1 MRPKGFQF
9 VAPYPPAGDQP
20 KAIAQLVE
28 NLRRGVKHQ
37 VLLGVTGSGKTF
49 TISNVIAQV
58 QKPTLV
64 ICPNKT
70 LAAQLYGEFR
80 QFFPSNAVEFFI
92 SYYDYYQPEA
102 YVPATDTYIEKEVA
116 INEEIDRLRLRATS
130 ALLEGRRDVIV
141 VASVSCIYSLGRPED
156 FQAMLLPL
164 SVGMRISR
172 RQLLYRLTDIYY
184 SRSDSELARG
194 TFRVRGD
201 VIDVVP
207 AYEAENA
214 LRIELFG
221 DEIERL
227 CWIDRRSGTPLEEME
242 AVTLYPAKLFLTTRA
257 QLERALVNI
266 RQELEERLRQ
276 LRAQGKELEA
286 RRLEQRTLFDLEM
299 LREIG
304 YCPGIEN
311 YSMHLSGRRPG
322 ERPWCLLDYFPRDY
336 LLIIDES
343 HVTIPQL
350 RGMYN
355 GDRSRKETLV
365 EYGFRLPSAL
375 ENRPLRFDEFEALVN
390 QVIYVSATP
399 GDYELEKSQG
409 IVVEQIIR
417 PTGLLDPEIQVRPTH
432 NQIDDLVGEIRR
444 RVEQKHRVL
453 VTTLTKRMAED
464 LAEYLHGLGIRVAYL
479 HADIDAV
486 ERVEILRN
494 LRLGRYDVLV
504 GVNLLREGLD
514 LPEVSLVAILDAD
527 KEGFLRSE
535 RSILQIAGRTA
546 RNADG
551 MVILYADRMTES
563 IRRVIAETNRRRA
576 LQMEYNRQHGIN
588 PRTVYKSLEEIL
600 QTTAVADIQS
610 RRTRA
615 DYSLPRRTAVVADP
629 LVRYM
634 TPDQRRQLAEELLAE
649 MRRAAQDLDF
659 ERAAELR
666 DSLLQLCRDYPDE
679 LAHLSL
685 PGQGEGLPAAQ
696 RSSIAQGGRGPKDS
710 SHPAAR

>member
-1 MRPKGFQF
+1 MARGEFRL
-9 VAPYPPAGDQP
+9 VAPYEPAGDQP
-20 KAIAQLVE
+20 KAIAQLVD

-64 ICPNKT
+64 ISPNKT

-80 QFFPSNAVEFFI
+80 QFFPHNAVEFFI

-141 VASVSCIYSLGRPED
+141 VASVSCIYSIGRPED
-156 FQAMLLPL
+156 FRATLLPL
-164 SVGMRISR
+164 HVGMRIGR
-172 RQLLYRLTDIYY
+172 RQLIYRLTDIYY
-184 SRSDSELARG
+184 TRNDEELVRG
-194 TFRVRGD
+194 SFRVRGD

-207 AYEAENA
+207 AYEYEQA

-227 CWIDRRSGTPLEEME
+227 AWIDRVSGAVLEEVG
-242 AVTLYPAKLFLTTRA
+242 AVTLYPAKLFITTRT
-257 QLERALVNI
+257 QLERALVSI
-266 RQELEERLRQ
+266 RQELAERLRE

-286 RRLEQRTLFDLEM
+286 RRLEQRTLLDLEM
-299 LREIG
+299 LQEVG

-322 ERPWCLLDYFPRDY
+322 ERPCCLLDYFPRDY

-375 ENRPLRFDEFEALVN
+375 ENRPLRFEEFEALVN

-399 GDYELEKSQG
+399 GEYELQKSNG

-417 PTGLLDPEIQVRPTH
+417 PTGLLDPEIQVRPTR
-432 NQIDDLVGEIRR
+432 NQIDDLLSEIRR
-444 RVEQKHRVL
+444 RVERRQRVL

-464 LAEYLHGLGIRVAYL
+464 LAEYLHTFGVRVAYL

-486 ERVEILRN
+486 ERVEILRD

-535 RSILQIAGRTA
+535 RSLLQIAGRTA
-546 RNADG
+546 RNAEG
-551 MVILYADRMTES
+551 MVILYADRVTES
-563 IRRVIAETNRRRA
+563 MRKVIDETNRRRR

-600 QTTAVADIQS
+600 QTTAVADIHQHRRS
-610 RRTRA
+610 RV
-615 DYSLPRRTAVVADP
+615 DYRLPQRNAAVIADP
-629 LVRYM
+629 LARYM
-634 TPDQRRQLAEELLAE
+634 TPEQRRQLALELLAE
-649 MRRAAQDLDF
+649 MRRAAQELDF

-666 DSLLQLCRDYPDE
+666 DSLLALCREFPDE
-679 LAHLSL
+679 LSDLAL
-685 PGQGEGLPAAQ
+685 PQTRETT
-696 RSSIAQGGRGPKDS
+696 ST
-710 SHPAAR
+710 

>member
-1 MRPKGFQF
+1 MQPMAGRFEL
-9 VAPYPPAGDQP
+9 VAPYEPAGDQP
-20 KAIAQLVE
+20 KAIRQLVE
-28 NLRRGVKHQ
+28 NLRRGIKHQ

-64 ICPNKT
+64 ISPNKT

-80 QFFPSNAVEFFI
+80 QFFPHNAVEFFI

-130 ALLEGRRDVIV
+130 ALLSGRRDVIV

-156 FQAMLLPL
+156 FQTLQLPL
-164 SVGMRISR
+164 HVGMRISR
-172 RQLLYRLTDIYY
+172 RQLLYRLVDIYY
-184 SRSDSELARG
+184 VRNDVELERG
-194 TFRVRGD
+194 SFRVRGD
-201 VIDVVP
+201 VIDIVP
-207 AYEAENA
+207 AYEHNRV
-214 LRIELFG
+214 LRVELFG
-221 DEIERL
+221 DEIEQL
-227 CWIDRRSGTPLEEME
+227 CWIERQSGRRLEQ
-242 AVTLYPAKLFLTTRA
+242 VDSVVLYPAKLFVTTRA
-257 QLERALVNI
+257 QLERAIVGI
-266 RQELEERLRQ
+266 QQELQQRLRE

-286 RRLEQRTLFDLEM
+286 RRLEQRTLLDIEM

-311 YSMHLSGRRPG
+311 YSMYLSGRAPG
-322 ERPWCLLDYFPRDY
+322 QRPWCLLDYFPRDY

-375 ENRPLRFDEFEALVN
+375 ENRPLRFEEFEELVN

-399 GDYELEKSQG
+399 GEYELHKSAG
-409 IVVEQIIR
+409 VVVEQIIR
-417 PTGLLDPEIQVRPTH
+417 PTGLLDPEIQVRPTR
-432 NQIDDLVGEIRR
+432 NQIDDLLEEIRR
-444 RVEQKHRVL
+444 RVARHQRVL

-464 LAEYLHGLGIRVAYL
+464 LAEYLHGLGVRVAYL
-479 HADIDAV
+479 HSEIDAV
-486 ERVEILRN
+486 ERVEILRD

-535 RSILQIAGRTA
+535 RSLLQIAGRTA
-546 RNADG
+546 RNAEG
-551 MVILYADRMTES
+551 MVILYADRVTES
-563 IRRVIAETNRRRA
+563 MRRVIEETNRRRR
-576 LQMEYNRQHGIN
+576 LQLEYNRTHGIN
-588 PRTVYKSLEEIL
+588 PQTVYKSLEEIL
-600 QTTAVADIQS
+600 QTTAVADIQQRRRPS
-610 RRTRA
+610 R
-615 DYSLPRRTAVVADP
+615 YELSVQTAVVADP
-629 LVRYM
+629 LLPYM
-634 TPDQRRQLAEELLAE
+634 DVQQRRELVQGLYRE
-649 MRRAAQDLDF
+649 MMRAAGELDF
-659 ERAAELR
+659 ERAAQLR
-666 DSLLQLCRDYPDE
+666 DQLRE
-679 LAHLSL
+679 LARQFPECAEALTALSR
-685 PGQGEGLPAAQ
+685 GEESAALE
-696 RSSIAQGGRGPKDS
+696 SGT
-710 SHPAAR
+710 

>member
-1 MRPKGFQF
+1 MAGGRFQL
-9 VAPYPPAGDQP
+9 VAPYKPAGDQP

-49 TISNVIAQV
+49 TISNVIAEI

-64 ICPNKT
+64 ISPNKT

-80 QFFPSNAVEFFI
+80 QFFPHNAVEFFI

-141 VASVSCIYSLGRPED
+141 VASVSCIYSIGKPED
-156 FQAMLLPL
+156 FRATLLPL
-164 SVGMRISR
+164 RVGMRMGR
-172 RQLLYRLTDIYY
+172 RQLLSRLVDIYY
-184 SRSDSELARG
+184 ARNDEELTRG

-207 AYEAENA
+207 GYEHTNA

-221 DEIERL
+221 DVIDRL
-227 CWIDRRSGTPLEEME
+227 AWIDRISSAVLEGVE
-242 AVTLYPAKLFLTTRA
+242 AVTLYPAKLFITTRT
-257 QLERALVNI
+257 QLERAIVSI
-266 RQELEERLRQ
+266 RQELAERLRE

-299 LREIG
+299 LQEIG

-311 YSMHLSGRRPG
+311 YSRHLSGRQPG

-343 HVTIPQL
+343 HITIPQL

-375 ENRPLRFDEFEALVN
+375 DNRPLRFEEFEELVN

-399 GDYELEKSQG
+399 GEYELEKSQG
-409 IVVEQIIR
+409 VVVEQIIR
-417 PTGLLDPEIQVRPTH
+417 PTGLLDPEIQVRPTRH
-432 NQIDDLVGEIRR
+432 QIDDLLGEIRR
-444 RVEQKHRVL
+444 RIERKQRVL

-464 LAEYLHGLGIRVAYL
+464 LAEYLSAFGIHVAYL

-486 ERVEILRN
+486 ERVEILRDF
-494 LRLGRYDVLV
+494 RLGRYDVLV

-527 KEGFLRSE
+527 KEGFLRSY
-535 RSILQIAGRTA
+535 RSLLQIAGRTA
-546 RNADG
+546 RNAEG
-551 MVILYADRMTES
+551 LVILYADQITEAMQK
-563 IRRVIAETNRRRA
+563 VISETNRRRA
-576 LQMEYNRQHGIN
+576 LQIEYNRRHGIN

-600 QTTAVADIQS
+600 QTTAIADIQQ
-610 RRTRA
+610 RRWR
-615 DYSLPRRTAVVADP
+615 DLPATTHLTAPVAADP
-629 LVRYM
+629 LIAYM
-634 TPDQRRQLAEELLAE
+634 TAEQRRQLAQELQAE
-649 MRRAAQDLDF
+649 MRRAALELDF

-666 DSLLQLCRDYPDE
+666 DALLQLYRDFPQDFPD
-679 LAHLSL
+679 L
-685 PGQGEGLPAAQ
+685 PLPAV
-696 RSSIAQGGRGPKDS
+696 RPEGSS
-710 SHPAAR
+710 

>member
-1 MRPKGFQF
+1 MGRGTFQL

-20 KAIAQLVE
+20 KAIAQLLD
-28 NLRRGVKHQ
+28 NLRRGVKYQ

-49 TISNVIAQV
+49 TISNVIAQL

-164 SVGMRISR
+164 SVGMRIAR
-172 RQLLYRLTDIYY
+172 RQLLYRLTEIYY
-184 SRSDSELARG
+184 SRSDGELIRG

-207 AYEAENA
+207 AYETEQA

-227 CWIDRRSGTPLEEME
+227 YWIDRLSGTPLEEVG
-242 AVTLYPAKLFLTTRA
+242 AVVLYPAKLFLTTRA
-257 QLERALVNI
+257 QLERSLLNI
-266 RQELEERLRQ
+266 RRELEERLRQ

-311 YSMHLSGRRPG
+311 YSMHLSGRQPG

-365 EYGFRLPSAL
+365 EHGFRLPSAL

-399 GDYELEKSQG
+399 GEYELEKSQG
-409 IVVEQIIR
+409 VVVEQIIR
-417 PTGLLDPEIQVRPTH
+417 PTGLLDPEIHVRPTQH
-432 NQIDDLVGEIRR
+432 QIDDLIGEIRR
-444 RVEQKHRVL
+444 RVERKQRVL

-464 LAEYLHGLGIRVAYL
+464 LAEYLHALGFRVAYL
-479 HADIDAV
+479 HSDIDAV
-486 ERVEILRN
+486 ERVEIVRD
-494 LRLGRYDVLV
+494 LRLGHYDVLV

-535 RSILQIAGRTA
+535 RSLLQIAGRTA

-551 MVILYADRMTES
+551 MVILYADHITES

-600 QTTAVADIQS
+600 QTTAVADIQL
-610 RRTRA
+610 RRPRLE
-615 DYSLPRRTAVVADP
+615 YSLPRRTAVVADP

-634 TPDQRRQLAEELLAE
+634 TPQQRRQLAEELLAE
-649 MRRAAQDLDF
+649 MRRAAQELDF

-666 DSLLQLCRDYPDE
+666 DSLLQLWRDYPDE
-679 LAHLSL
+679 FAHL
-685 PGQGEGLPAAQ
+685 PLPAA
-696 RSSIAQGGRGPKDS
+696 AALNPPPQG
-710 SHPAAR
+710 PAAES

>member
-1 MRPKGFQF
+1 MAGGRFQL
-9 VAPYPPAGDQP
+9 VAPYKPAGDQP
-20 KAIAQLVE
+20 KAIAELVA

-64 ICPNKT
+64 ISPNKT

-80 QFFPSNAVEFFI
+80 QFFPHNAVEFFI

-156 FQAMLLPL
+156 FHASVLLL
-164 SVGMRISR
+164 RVGMSLSR
-172 RQLLYRLTDIYY
+172 RQLLYRLTDMYY
-184 SRSDSELARG
+184 VRNDEELVRG
-194 TFRVRGD
+194 SFRVRGD

-207 AYEAENA
+207 AYETERAV
-214 LRIELFG
+214 RIELFG
-221 DEIERL
+221 DDIERL
-227 CWIDRRSGTPLEEME
+227 CWIDRVSGKVLEEVD
-242 AVTLYPAKLFLTTRA
+242 AVTLYPAKLFLTTRT
-257 QLERALVNI
+257 QLERALTSI
-266 RQELEERLRQ
+266 RRELQERLRE

-299 LREIG
+299 LQEVG

-311 YSMHLSGRRPG
+311 YSMHLSGRKPG

-365 EYGFRLPSAL
+365 EHGFRLPSAL

-409 IVVEQIIR
+409 ILVEQLIR
-417 PTGLLDPEIQVRPTH
+417 PTGLLDPEIQVRPTR
-432 NQIDDLVGEIRR
+432 NQIDDLLAEIRR
-444 RVEQKHRVL
+444 RVERRQRVL

-464 LAEYLHGLGIRVAYL
+464 LAEYLQALGVRVAYL

-486 ERVEILRN
+486 ERVEILRD
-494 LRLGRYDVLV
+494 LRLGHYDVLV

-535 RSILQIAGRTA
+535 RSLLQIAGRTA
-546 RNADG
+546 RNAEG
-551 MVILYADRMTES
+551 LVLLYADRMTEAMCK
-563 IRRVIAETNRRRA
+563 VIAETNRRRA
-576 LQMEYNRQHGIN
+576 VQMEYNRRHGIN
-588 PRTVYKSLEEIL
+588 PQTVYKSLEEIL
-600 QTTAVADIQS
+600 QTTAVADIQPKRS
-610 RRTRA
+610 RVEYRLSGRPA
-615 DYSLPRRTAVVADP
+615 LIADP
-629 LVRYM
+629 LVSYL
-634 TPDQRRQLAEELLAE
+634 TSQQRRQLADELLAE
-649 MRRAAQDLDF
+649 MRRAAQELDY

-666 DSLLQLCRDYPDE
+666 DALLQLVQQFPEE
-679 LAHLSL
+679 LADLPL
-685 PGQGEGLPAAQ
+685 PG
-696 RSSIAQGGRGPKDS
+696 KV
-710 SHPAAR
+710 H

>member
-1 MRPKGFQF
+1 MRRGVFQL
-9 VAPYPPAGDQP
+9 VAPYEAAGDQP

-28 NLRRGVKHQ
+28 HLRQGVRHQ

-64 ICPNKT
+64 ISPNKT

-80 QFFPSNAVEFFI
+80 QFFPYNAVEFFI

-102 YVPATDTYIEKEVA
+102 YVPATDTYIEKEVS
-116 INEEIDRLRLRATS
+116 INDEIDRLRLRATS

-141 VASVSCIYSLGRPED
+141 VASVSCIYSIGRPED
-156 FQAMLLPL
+156 FQATVLPL
-164 SVGMRISR
+164 YVGMRISR

-184 SRSDSELARG
+184 TRNDEELARG

-201 VIDVVP
+201 VVDVVP
-207 AYEAENA
+207 AYEHENA
-214 LRIELFG
+214 VRIELFG
-221 DEIERL
+221 DAVERL
-227 CWIDRRSGTPLEEME
+227 LWIDRVSGKVVEE
-242 AVTLYPAKLFLTTRA
+242 VDSITLYPAKLFITTRT

-266 RQELEERLRQ
+266 RQELSERLNQ

-299 LREIG
+299 LQEVG

-311 YSMHLSGRRPG
+311 YSMHLSGRKYG

-336 LLIIDES
+336 LLVIDES

-365 EYGFRLPSAL
+365 EHGFRLPSAL
-375 ENRPLRFDEFEALVN
+375 ENRPLRFEEFESLVN
-390 QVIYVSATP
+390 QAIYVSATP
-399 GDYELEKSQG
+399 GDYELEKSNG

-417 PTGLLDPEIQVRPTH
+417 PTGLLDPEIQIRPTR
-432 NQIDDLVGEIRR
+432 NQIDDLLTEIRR
-444 RVEQKHRVL
+444 RVERKQRVL

-464 LAEYLHGLGIRVAYL
+464 LAEYLHALGVRVAYL
-479 HADIDAV
+479 HSDIDAV
-486 ERVEILRN
+486 ERVEILRD

-535 RSILQIAGRTA
+535 RSLLQIAGRTA
-546 RNADG
+546 RNSEG
-551 MVILYADRMTES
+551 LVLLYADRVTES
-563 IRRVIAETNRRRA
+563 MQRVIQETNRRRA
-576 LQMEYNRQHGIN
+576 LQIEYNRRHGIN

-600 QTTAVADIQS
+600 
-610 RRTRA
+610 
-615 DYSLPRRTAVVADP
+615 
-629 LVRYM
+629 
-634 TPDQRRQLAEELLAE
+634 
-649 MRRAAQDLDF
+649 
-659 ERAAELR
+659 
-666 DSLLQLCRDYPDE
+666 
-679 LAHLSL
+679 
-685 PGQGEGLPAAQ
+685 
-696 RSSIAQGGRGPKDS
+696 
-710 SHPAAR
+710 

>member
-1 MRPKGFQF
+1 MAHGRFQL
-9 VAPYPPAGDQP
+9 VAPYEPAGDQP

-64 ICPNKT
+64 ISPNKT

-80 QFFPSNAVEFFI
+80 QLFPHNAVEFFI

-102 YVPATDTYIEKEVA
+102 YLPATDTYIEKEVA

-141 VASVSCIYSLGRPED
+141 VASVSCIYSIGRPED
-156 FQAMLLPL
+156 FQATLLPL
-164 SVGMRISR
+164 RVGMRIGR
-172 RQLLYRLTDIYY
+172 RQLLYRLTDMYY
-184 SRSDSELARG
+184 SRSDEELVRG
-194 TFRVRGD
+194 SFRVRGD

-207 AYEAENA
+207 AYEYDNA

-227 CWIDRRSGTPLEEME
+227 SWIDRVSGATLQEVE
-242 AVTLYPAKLFLTTRA
+242 AVTLYPAKLFITTRT
-257 QLERALVNI
+257 QLERALVAI
-266 RQELEERLRQ
+266 RQELQERLRE

-299 LREIG
+299 LQEVG

-311 YSMHLSGRRPG
+311 YSMHLSGRKPG
-322 ERPWCLLDYFPRDY
+322 ERPWCLLDYFPPDY

-375 ENRPLRFDEFEALVN
+375 ENRPLRFEEFEALVN

-399 GDYELEKSQG
+399 GEYELEKSQG

-417 PTGLLDPEIQVRPTH
+417 PTGLLDPEIQVRPTKG
-432 NQIDDLVGEIRR
+432 QIDDLLNEIRR
-444 RVEQKHRVL
+444 RVERKQRVL

-464 LAEYLHGLGIRVAYL
+464 LAEYLHALGVRVAYL
-479 HADIDAV
+479 HSDIDAV

-494 LRLGRYDVLV
+494 LRLGYYDVLV

-535 RSILQIAGRTA
+535 RSLLQIAGRTA
-546 RNADG
+546 RNAEG
-551 MVILYADRMTES
+551 MVILYADRITES
-563 IRRVIAETNRRRA
+563 MRKVIEETNRRRS
-576 LQMEYNRQHGIN
+576 LQMEYNRRHGIN

-600 QTTAVADIQS
+600 QTTTVADIQAQ
-610 RRTRA
+610 RRRHA
-615 DYSLPRRTAVVADP
+615 DYSLAPQKAYVADP
-629 LVRYM
+629 LVHYM
-634 TPDQRRQLAEELLAE
+634 TPQQRRQLAEELLAE
-649 MRRAAQDLDF
+649 MRRAAQELDF

-666 DSLLQLCRDYPDE
+666 DSLLALCQAFPEEFTD
-679 LAHLSL
+679 LAL
-685 PGQGEGLPAAQ
+685 PGTRP
-696 RSSIAQGGRGPKDS
+696 
-710 SHPAAR
+710 

>member
-1 MRPKGFQF
+1 MAGGRFQL
-9 VAPYPPAGDQP
+9 VAPYEPAGDQP
-20 KAIAQLVE
+20 KAIAQLVD

-64 ICPNKT
+64 ISPNKT

-80 QFFPSNAVEFFI
+80 QFFPHNAVEFFI

-102 YVPATDTYIEKEVA
+102 YLPATDTYIEKEVA

-141 VASVSCIYSLGRPED
+141 VASVSCIYSIGRPED
-156 FQAMLLPL
+156 FRASVLVLR
-164 SVGMRISR
+164 VGMRLTR
-172 RQLLYRLTDIYY
+172 RQLLYRLTDMYY
-184 SRSDSELARG
+184 GRNDEELSRGS
-194 TFRVRGD
+194 FRVRGD

-207 AYEAENA
+207 AYETERA

-221 DEIERL
+221 DEIDRL
-227 CWIDRRSGTPLEEME
+227 RWIDRLSGTVLEELD

-257 QLERALVNI
+257 QLERALTSI
-266 RQELEERLRQ
+266 RLELQERLRE

-299 LREIG
+299 LQEVG

-311 YSMHLSGRRPG
+311 YSMHLSGRKPG

-355 GDRSRKETLV
+355 GDRSRKETLI

-409 IVVEQIIR
+409 IVVEQLIR
-417 PTGLLDPEIQVRPTH
+417 PTGLLDPEIQVRPTRT
-432 NQIDDLVGEIRR
+432 QIDDLLREIRR
-444 RVEQKHRVL
+444 RVERRQRVL

-464 LAEYLHGLGIRVAYL
+464 LAEYLQALGVRVAYL
-479 HADIDAV
+479 HSDIDAV
-486 ERVEILRN
+486 ERVEILRD
-494 LRLGRYDVLV
+494 LRLGNYDVLV

-535 RSILQIAGRTA
+535 RSLLQIAGRTA
-546 RNADG
+546 RNAEG
-551 MVILYADRMTES
+551 CVILYADRITDAMQK
-563 IRRVIAETNRRRA
+563 VIAETNRRRA
-576 LQMEYNRQHGIN
+576 LQMEYNRRHGIN
-588 PRTVYKSLEEIL
+588 PQTVYKSLEEIL
-600 QTTAVADIQS
+600 QTTAVADIH
-610 RRTRA
+610 
-615 DYSLPRRTAVVADP
+615 PRRPRTEHRLSGRPAVVADP
-629 LVRYM
+629 LVQYL
-634 TPDQRRQLAEELLAE
+634 TPQQRRHLAEELLAE
-649 MRRAAQDLDF
+649 MRRAAQELDY

-666 DSLLQLCRDYPDE
+666 DALLQLLNQFPDE
-679 LAHLSL
+679 FADLPIPGRAH
-685 PGQGEGLPAAQ
+685 
-696 RSSIAQGGRGPKDS
+696 
-710 SHPAAR
+710 

>member
-1 MRPKGFQF
+1 MATGRFAL
-9 VAPYPPAGDQP
+9 VAPYQPAGDQP
-20 KAIAQLVE
+20 KAIAQLVD

-64 ICPNKT
+64 ISPNKT

-80 QFFPSNAVEFFI
+80 QFFPHNAVEFFI

-102 YVPATDTYIEKEVA
+102 YLPATDTYIEKEVA

-141 VASVSCIYSLGRPED
+141 VASVSCIYSIGRPED
-156 FQAMLLPL
+156 FRASLLRL
-164 SVGMRISR
+164 QRGMRISR
-172 RQLLYRLTDIYY
+172 RSLLYRLTDMYY
-184 SRSDSELARG
+184 ARNDEELSRGS
-194 TFRVRGD
+194 FRVRGD

-207 AYEAENA
+207 AYESEQA

-221 DEIERL
+221 DEIDRL
-227 CWIDRRSGTPLEEME
+227 CWIDRLSGAVLEEVD
-242 AVTLYPAKLFLTTRA
+242 AVTLYPAKLFITGRA
-257 QLERALVNI
+257 QLERAIVNI
-266 RQELEERLRQ
+266 RQELYERLRE

-299 LREIG
+299 LQEVG

-311 YSMHLSGRRPG
+311 YSMHLSGRQPG
-322 ERPWCLLDYFPRDY
+322 ERPWCLLDYFPPDY

-375 ENRPLRFDEFEALVN
+375 ENRPLRFEEFEALVN

-409 IVVEQIIR
+409 IVVEQLIR
-417 PTGLLDPEIQVRPTH
+417 PTGLLDPEIQVRPTRG
-432 NQIDDLVGEIRR
+432 QIDDLLGEIRR
-444 RVEQKHRVL
+444 RVERKQRVL

-464 LAEYLHGLGIRVAYL
+464 LAEYLQGLGVRVAYL
-479 HADIDAV
+479 HSDIDAV
-486 ERVEILRN
+486 ERVEILRE

-535 RSILQIAGRTA
+535 RSLLQIAGRTA
-546 RNADG
+546 RNAEG
-551 MVILYADRMTES
+551 MVILYADRVTEAMQK
-563 IRRVIAETNRRRA
+563 VIQETNRRRA
-576 LQMEYNRQHGIN
+576 LQMEYNRRHGIN
-588 PRTVYKSLEEIL
+588 PQTVYKSLEEIL
-600 QTTAVADIQS
+600 QTTAVADIQPRRARVEYTFS
-610 RRTRA
+610 RRPA
-615 DYSLPRRTAVVADP
+615 AVADP
-629 LVRYM
+629 LVEYL
-634 TPDQRRQLAEELLAE
+634 TPQQRRQMAEELLTE
-649 MRRAAQDLDF
+649 MRRAAQELDY

-666 DSLLQLCRDYPDE
+666 DALLQLVERFPEEFAD
-679 LAHLSL
+679 L
-685 PGQGEGLPAAQ
+685 PIPHRAATTPAAPMQQ
-696 RSSIAQGGRGPKDS
+696 RR
-710 SHPAAR
+710 R